1 MLRVYHW
8 LTCLYVQG
16 CDLRLLIKAA
26 ALLSKPHCGAGN
38 APISARVLSVWAW
51 AYALQVGGKKV
62 MVRCFMTDE
71 MIRDF
76 LRDEVRLKAG
86 SRVLIASEEG
96 LEKFFLTCANYT
108 CMHKR
113 DFWTP
118 STSKIRHANSTLVQ
132 AYVDYLIA
140 GHAEAFY
147 GNRFSS
153 FSQELVDEFKDK
165 GKPAQYINIILR
177 HV

>member
-1 MLRVYHW
+1 
-8 LTCLYVQG
+8 
-16 CDLRLLIKAA
+16 
-26 ALLSKPHCGAGN
+26 
-38 APISARVLSVWAW
+38 
-51 AYALQVGGKKV
+51 

-177 HV
+177 HVK